1 MSYNPKLA
9 PAIDKYADT
18 NEFVKIELDNAYFE
32 FSLKKAS
39 ESKLWSKKILGTKS
53 YREIIARYDLSR
65 VAVYSDIPI
74 V

>member
-1 MSYNPKLA
+1 MISALHENLENDYPLET
-9 PAIDKYADT
+9 IVSFY
-18 NEFVKIELDNAYFE
+18 
-32 FSLKKAS
+32 
-39 ESKLWSKKILGTKS
+39 SKNGYMTGVLEKILGTKG